1 MYTLMTRGAY
11 SAIIL
16 FLFDVAVASGSVY
29 LAKGIQRLMPGVS
42 LPDELL
48 WLKASIYTLTGI
60 ACFYFQDLY
69 NWKYWRKTSE
79 LTSSLLLGGGLALI
93 VLALCYYIVPAVG
106 LERDVL
112 LGSLAITLLASFAFR
127 EASLKA
133 KFGKYNG
140 TRVVVLGDGDN
151 AKFLFRE
158 IRSGGY
164 PVVFEGYIGRNN
176 WDLAARYLGDVT
188 DMHRIIKEYE
198 PDLLVVA
205 PDGWR
210 GTLPIDDLLHIKLT
224 SCDVIDSPSFYEK
237 MTGRILVEE
246 IRPSSIIFTHGFLSS
261 PIQDAFKRGF
271 DILFALVGFVVTLP
285 IMVITAIV
293 IRLES
298 PGPIFYVQKRVGQD
312 GKDFKLIKFRSMR
325 TDAEKFGPQ
334 WAMEND
340 PRVTRVGRVIRKLRI
355 DELPQFLNVLKNDMS
370 FVGPRPER
378 RYFVDQ
384 LEKVIPFYALRLH
397 AKPGITGWAQV
408 NYRYG
413 DTIEDAREKLKY
425 ELFYMKHRSLWMDLV
440 IIFKTIKVAIKA
452 RGAQ

>member
-1 MYTLMTRGAY
+1 MTRSAN
-11 SAIIL
+11 SAITL
-16 FLFDVAVASGSVY
+16 FIFDVAVALGSVFA
-29 LAKGIQRLMPGVS
+29 AKFLQRVLPGVS

-48 WLKASIYTLTGI
+48 WIKASIYATTGI
-60 ACFYFQDLY
+60 VCFYFQDLY

-79 LTSSLLLGGGLALI
+79 LTSSLLLGGGLTLI
-93 VLALCYYIVPAVG
+93 VLALCYYIVPTVG
-106 LERDVL
+106 LDRDVL
-112 LGSLAITLLASFAFR
+112 LFSLALTLMASFVFR
-127 EASLKA
+127 EATMKLN
-133 KFGKYNG
+133 FGNSTG

-151 AKFLFRE
+151 AKVLFRE

-188 DMHRIIKEYE
+188 ELHRVIRELE

-224 SCDVIDSPSFYEK
+224 SCDVIDAPSFYEN

-261 PIQDAFKRGF
+261 PIQDAIKRGF
-271 DILFALVGFVVTLP
+271 DIFFALVGFVMSLP
-285 IMVITAIV
+285 IVLLTAIA
-293 IRLES
+293 IRLDS
-298 PGPIFYVQKRVGQD
+298 PGPIFYVQNRVGQD
-312 GKDFKLIKFRSMR
+312 GKDFNLIKFRSMKQ
-325 TDAEKFGPQ
+325 DAEKLGPQ

-340 PRVTRVGRVIRKLRI
+340 PRVTRVGRIIRKLRI
-355 DELPQFLNVLKNDMS
+355 DELPQFVNVLMNDMS

-425 ELFYMKHRSLWMDLV
+425 ELFYMKHRSLWLDLV
-440 IIFKTIKVAIKA
+440 IIFKTIKVAVKA

>member
-1 MYTLMTRGAY
+1 MTRSAY
-11 SAIIL
+11 SAITL
-16 FLFDVAVASGSVY
+16 FLFDVAVALGSVF
-29 LAKGIQRLMPGVS
+29 LAKYLQRVLPGVS
-42 LPDELL
+42 LPDDML
-48 WLKASIYTLTGI
+48 WFKAGIYATTGI
-60 ACFYFQDLY
+60 LCFYFQDLY

-79 LTSSLLLGGGLALI
+79 LTSSLLLGGGLTLI
-93 VLALCYYIVPAVG
+93 ALALCYYIVPAVG

-112 LGSLAITLLASFAFR
+112 LGSLVITLAASFAFR
-127 EASLKA
+127 QTSLKL
-133 KFGKYNG
+133 KFGNRNA

-176 WDLAARYLGDVT
+176 WDLASRYLGDVT
-188 DMHRIIKEYE
+188 ELHRVIRDHE

-224 SCDVIDSPSFYEK
+224 TCDVIDAPSFYENV
-237 MTGRILVEE
+237 TGRILVEE

-271 DILFALVGFVVTLP
+271 DVFFALVGFTVTLP
-285 IMVITAIV
+285 IMLLTAAA

-298 PGPIFYVQKRVGQD
+298 PGPVFYVQKRVGLD
-312 GKDFKLIKFRSMR
+312 GKDFNLIKFRSMR
-325 TDAEKFGPQ
+325 QDAEKGGPQ
-334 WAMEND
+334 WASEND
-340 PRVTRVGRVIRKLRI
+340 PRVTRVGRIIRKIRV
-355 DELPQFLNVLKNDMS
+355 DELPQFINVLKNDMS

-408 NYRYG
+408 NYPYG
-413 DTIEDAREKLKY
+413 DTIEDAKEKLKY
-425 ELFYMKHRSLWMDLV
+425 ELFYMKHRSLWLDLV
-440 IIFKTIKVAIKA
+440 IIFKTIKVAVKG

>member
-1 MYTLMTRGAY
+1 MTRSSY
-11 SAIIL
+11 SAITL
-16 FLFDVAVASGSVY
+16 FLFDVWVALGSVF
-29 LAKGIQRLMPGVS
+29 LAKYLQRVLPGVS
-42 LPDELL
+42 LPDDML
-48 WLKASIYTLTGI
+48 WFKAGIYATAGI
-60 ACFYFQDLY
+60 LCFYFQDLY

-79 LTSSLLLGGGLALI
+79 LVSSLLLGGGLTLI
-93 VLALCYYIVPAVG
+93 ALALCYYIVPAVG

-112 LGSLAITLLASFAFR
+112 LGSLAITLMAAFAFR
-127 EASLKA
+127 QTSMKL
-133 KFGKYNG
+133 KFGNRNA

-176 WDLAARYLGDVT
+176 WDLASRYLGDVNGL
-188 DMHRIIKEYE
+188 HRIIREHE

-224 SCDVIDSPSFYEK
+224 TCDVIDAPSFYENI
-237 MTGRILVEE
+237 TGRILVEE

-271 DILFALVGFVVTLP
+271 DVFFALVGFTLTLP
-285 IMVITAIV
+285 VMLLTAAA

-298 PGPIFYVQKRVGQD
+298 PGPVFYVQKRVGLD
-312 GKDFKLIKFRSMR
+312 GKDFNLIKFRSMR
-325 TDAEKFGPQ
+325 QDAEKGGPQ
-334 WAMEND
+334 WASEND
-340 PRVTRVGRVIRKLRI
+340 PRVTRVGRIIRKIRV
-355 DELPQFLNVLKNDMS
+355 DELPQFINVLRNDMS

-408 NYRYG
+408 NYPYG
-413 DTIEDAREKLKY
+413 DTIEDAKEKLKY
-425 ELFYMKHRSLWMDLV
+425 ELFYMKHRSLWLDLV
-440 IIFKTIKVAIKA
+440 IIFKTIKVAIKG

>member
-1 MYTLMTRGAY
+1 MTRSAY
-11 SAIIL
+11 SAITL
-16 FLFDVAVASGSVY
+16 FLFDVWVALGSVF
-29 LAKGIQRLMPGVS
+29 LAKYLQRVLPGVS
-42 LPDELL
+42 LPDDML
-48 WLKASIYTLTGI
+48 WFKAGIYATTGI
-60 ACFYFQDLY
+60 LCFYFQDLY

-79 LTSSLLLGGGLALI
+79 LVSSLLLGGGLTLI
-93 VLALCYYIVPAVG
+93 ALALCYYIVPAVG

-112 LGSLAITLLASFAFR
+112 LGSLAITLMAAFAFR
-127 EASLKA
+127 QTSMKL
-133 KFGKYNG
+133 KFGNRNA

-176 WDLAARYLGDVT
+176 WDLASRYLGDVNGL
-188 DMHRIIKEYE
+188 HRIIREHE

-224 SCDVIDSPSFYEK
+224 TCDVIDAPSFYENI
-237 MTGRILVEE
+237 TGRILVEE

-271 DILFALVGFVVTLP
+271 DVFFALVGFTLTLP
-285 IMVITAIV
+285 IMLLTAAA

-298 PGPIFYVQKRVGQD
+298 PGPVFYVQQRVGLD
-312 GKDFKLIKFRSMR
+312 GKDFNLIKFRSMR
-325 TDAEKFGPQ
+325 QDAEKGGPQ
-334 WAMEND
+334 WASEND
-340 PRVTRVGRVIRKLRI
+340 PRVTRVGRIIRKIRV
-355 DELPQFLNVLKNDMS
+355 DELPQFINVLRNDMS

-408 NYRYG
+408 NYPYG
-413 DTIEDAREKLKY
+413 DTIEDAKEKLKY
-425 ELFYMKHRSLWMDLV
+425 ELFYMKHRSLWLDLV
-440 IIFKTIKVAIKA
+440 IIFKTIKVAVKG

>member
-1 MYTLMTRGAY
+1 MTRSAY
-11 SAIIL
+11 SAITL
-16 FLFDVAVASGSVY
+16 FLFDVWVALGSVF
-29 LAKGIQRLMPGVS
+29 LAKYLQRALPGVS
-42 LPDELL
+42 LPDDML
-48 WLKASIYTLTGI
+48 WFKAGIYATTGI
-60 ACFYFQDLY
+60 LCFYFQDLY

-79 LTSSLLLGGGLALI
+79 LVSSLLLGGGLTLI
-93 VLALCYYIVPAVG
+93 ALALCYYIVPAVG

-112 LGSLAITLLASFAFR
+112 LGSLAITLMAAFAFR
-127 EASLKA
+127 QTSMKL
-133 KFGKYNG
+133 KFGNRNA

-176 WDLAARYLGDVT
+176 WDLASRYLGDVNGL
-188 DMHRIIKEYE
+188 HRIIREHE

-224 SCDVIDSPSFYEK
+224 TCDVIDAPSFYENI
-237 MTGRILVEE
+237 TGRILVEE

-271 DILFALVGFVVTLP
+271 DVFFALVGFTLTLP
-285 IMVITAIV
+285 IMLLTAAA

-298 PGPIFYVQKRVGQD
+298 PGPVFYVQQRVGLD
-312 GKDFKLIKFRSMR
+312 GKDFNLIKFRSMR
-325 TDAEKFGPQ
+325 QDAEKGGPQ
-334 WAMEND
+334 WASEND
-340 PRVTRVGRVIRKLRI
+340 PRVTRVGRIIRKIRV
-355 DELPQFLNVLKNDMS
+355 DELPQFFNVLRNDMS

-408 NYRYG
+408 NYPYG
-413 DTIEDAREKLKY
+413 DTIEDAKEKLKY
-425 ELFYMKHRSLWMDLV
+425 ELFYMKHQSLWLDLV
-440 IIFKTIKVAIKA
+440 IIFKTIKVAIKG

>member
-1 MYTLMTRGAY
+1 MIRLMTRSAY
-11 SAIIL
+11 SAITL
-16 FLFDVAVASGSVY
+16 FVFDVAVAVGSVF
-29 LAKGIQRLMPGVS
+29 LAKYLQRMLPGVS

-48 WLKASIYTLTGI
+48 WLKATIYATTGI
-60 ACFYFQDLY
+60 VCFYFQDLY

-79 LTSSLLLGGGLALI
+79 LTSSLLLGGGLTLI
-93 VLALCYYIVPAVG
+93 VLALCYYILPAVG

-112 LGSLAITLLASFAFR
+112 LGSLIFTLMAAFCFRAASMKF
-127 EASLKA
+127 
-133 KFGKYNG
+133 KFGNHNG
-140 TRVVVLGDGDN
+140 TRVIVLGDGDN

-188 DMHRIIKEYE
+188 ELHRIIKEVE

-224 SCDVIDSPSFYEK
+224 SCDVIDAPSFYEK

-261 PIQDAFKRGF
+261 PIQDAIKRGF
-271 DILFALVGFVVTLP
+271 DIFFALVGFVVTLP
-285 IMVITAIV
+285 IMVLTAVI

-298 PGPIFYVQKRVGQD
+298 PGPIFYVQKRVGID
-312 GKDFKLIKFRSMR
+312 GKDFKLFKFRSMR
-325 TDAEKFGPQ
+325 QDAEKQGPQ

-340 PRVTRVGRVIRKLRI
+340 PRVTRVGRIIRKLRV
-355 DELPQFLNVLKNDMS
+355 DELPQFVNVLMNDMS

-425 ELFYMKHRSLWMDLV
+425 ELFYMKHRSLWLDLV